1 MFQSIV
7 FDRNASALELLTTRN
22 TFVTK
27 ELAAL
32 YGLPTTGLSSTSLT
46 AVTLPAA
53 GLRAGLLTTAGVLVA
68 VREPGRWVAHP
79 AREVHSRDDPLHADP
94 DAASRREHGAA

>member
-7 FDRNASALELLTTRN
+7 FDRNASALELLTTRS

-46 AVTLPAA
+46 ATTLPAD
-53 GLRAGLLTTAGVLVA
+53 GLRAGLLTTAGVPVA
-68 VREPGRWVAHP
+68 VREPGRGVAHP
-79 AREVHSRDDPLHADP
+79 AREVHPRDDPLHTDP
-94 DAASRREHGAA
+94 DAARPT